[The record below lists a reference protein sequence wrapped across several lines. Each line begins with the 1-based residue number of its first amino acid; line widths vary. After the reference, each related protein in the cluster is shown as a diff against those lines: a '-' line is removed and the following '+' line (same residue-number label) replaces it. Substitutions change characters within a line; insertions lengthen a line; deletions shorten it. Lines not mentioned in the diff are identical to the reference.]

1 MIRHLLAPALVAL
14 ALVTPAAGGE
24 PTERL
29 RTLFDE
35 ANRILLAPD
44 SDTALEE
51 RVTAI
56 RALLNE
62 AFDARESAAL
72 ALGREWQARTPA
84 ERDEF
89 VRLYAE
95 LVERAYLG
103 WIGSRARVHGNGVRI
118 AFESESVHGEH
129 ADVVTTLQTR
139 GGGEMPVAYR
149 MHRRDGRWLVR
160 DVLVDG
166 LSLAESYRAQVH
178 RVMQTGGYPELIE
191 RLHEKASNETRI
203 AIMKARG
210 TRVAGAAAT
219 APVRVASAAT
229 ATDAP
234 PVRVAGA
241 ATATDAPPVSA
252 PMLAMPLATSPPHV
266 TPSRAAVV
274 VSSPPTQAL
283 RPAAIVTPAEPAAPE
298 PPAPVVMPAPAASTM
313 IPSARRR
320 FWIQVGAFRDTDAAS
335 RLVER
340 LRRHSVTVATGGPRS
355 TPLARVLVGPFT
367 NRSAAAA
374 MLRELTAGGYR
385 AFIAFE

>member
-1 MIRHLLAPALVAL
+1 MIRHLLAPALVTL
-14 ALVTPAAGGE
+14 ALVTPTSGGE

-44 SDTALEE
+44 GDTALED
-51 RVTAI
+51 RVTSI
-56 RALLNE
+56 RALVNE

-72 ALGREWQARTPA
+72 ALGREWQARTST

-95 LVERAYLG
+95 LVERAYLA
-103 WIGSRARVHGNGVRI
+103 WIGSRARMHGNGVRI

-139 GGGEMPVAYR
+139 GGGEMPVEYR

-166 LSLAESYRAQVH
+166 LSLAESYRAQFH
-178 RVMQTGGYPELIE
+178 RVMQAGGYPELIE
-191 RLHEKASNETRI
+191 RLHEKASTETRI
-203 AIMKARG
+203 AIMKAKG
-210 TRVAGAAAT
+210 TRVTGAAAT
-219 APVRVASAAT
+219 APVRVASAPT
-229 ATDAP
+229 
-234 PVRVAGA
+234 VS
-241 ATATDAPPVSA
+241 DAPPVSV
-252 PMLAMPLATSPPHV
+252 PMVATPLAVSPPHAA
-266 TPSRAAVV
+266 PARAAVV
-274 VSSPPTQAL
+274 VGSPPTPTL
-283 RPAAIVTPAEPAAPE
+283 RPAAIVTPAVPAAPG
-298 PPAPVVMPAPAASTM
+298 PPAPVVVAAPSAPTPAAM
-313 IPSARRR
+313 PSARRW

-340 LRRHSVTVATGGPRS
+340 LRQHSVTVATGGPRS

-367 NRSAAAA
+367 NRRAAASV
-374 MLRELTAGGYR
+374 LRELTTGGYR